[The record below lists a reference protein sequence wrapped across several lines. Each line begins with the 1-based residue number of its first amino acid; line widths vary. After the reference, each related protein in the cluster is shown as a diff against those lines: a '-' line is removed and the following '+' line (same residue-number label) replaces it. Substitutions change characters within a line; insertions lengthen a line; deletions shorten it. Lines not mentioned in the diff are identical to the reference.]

1 MGRGDRID
9 SMYQRLE
16 QVTGEFFEP
25 KLRRLGLTVQ
35 QIETQTLDE
44 LEVSLETV
52 NDALRHPDSFGLMK
66 VTSEAGRP
74 SAVLATKPTEAHLEV
89 GIVPILLERKGLIL
103 SRIKSLQ
110 PAAQIERF
118 RAEVEEKV
126 EDPAIRQQLLTALE
140 EHAVMQKELSSRL
153 EKESA
158 EATHALIDETA
169 SVTHAVAMAKLEAR
183 TDSLEKLTE
192 KLDSDKAGKFDVVTI
207 TLTMLAGVGGLTGAV
222 IAIIRWVTG

>member
-1 MGRGDRID
+1 MARVDRFH
-9 SMYQRLE
+9 SMYEQLE
-16 QVTGEFFEP
+16 QGTSDFFEP
-25 KLRRLGLTVQ
+25 SLKKLGLTVE
-35 QIETQTLDE
+35 QIRGQSLEQ

-66 VTSEAGRP
+66 VTANARAG
-74 SAVLATKPTEAHLEV
+74 AVVLAAATTEAHLEV

-103 SRIKSLQ
+103 SCIKALQ

-126 EDPAIRQQLLTALE
+126 GDPAIREQLLKALE
-140 EHAVMQKELSSRL
+140 EHAAMQKELSSRL
-153 EKESA
+153 EKESV
-158 EATHALIDETA
+158 EAASALIDETA

-183 TDSLEKLTE
+183 TDSLEKLAA

-222 IAIIRWVTG
+222 IAVIRWVTG